1 MKYKILI
8 SSNDGTSN
16 ITYQFYKVSTPNDN
30 SKTVDWESD
39 NAADTEEMLK
49 ELLNTY
55 GLSRLKVVV
64 DLPVDISVVVPEVTT
79 NEGTVE
85 ETNLTPEENGE

>member
-8 SSNDGTSN
+8 SSNDGTQN
-16 ITYQFYKVSTPNDN
+16 ITYQFYKVASANDN

-39 NAADTEEMLK
+39 NAASTEEMVK

-64 DLPVDISVVVPEVTT
+64 DLPIDISVIVPEVT
-79 NEGTVE
+79 
-85 ETNLTPEENGE
+85 ETNPTPEEGE